1 MPLNSR
7 FYPNLSVCLE
17 TNEEERLVDIF
28 TFWFEPRRCMQPGTF
43 RCCRSFLCDDG
54 TVRIHTPHFWHAA
67 ARPQSSSICEA
78 AAADRG
84 MAAAAAP
91 FKGEIFRSDPWK
103 NQFPLLSSPPFLPVS
118 APLFQNPGKVSTLFL
133 SNLGCFV
140 VSWCEVQFTV

>member
-1 MPLNSR
+1 MPSNSR
-7 FYPNLSVCLE
+7 FYPTVSVCCE

-103 NQFPLLSSPPFLPVS
+103 NQFPLLPSPSFPSSLCTPLPKS
-118 APLFQNPGKVSTLFL
+118 GKSV
-133 SNLGCFV
+133 N
-140 VSWCEVQFTV
+140 TVLV